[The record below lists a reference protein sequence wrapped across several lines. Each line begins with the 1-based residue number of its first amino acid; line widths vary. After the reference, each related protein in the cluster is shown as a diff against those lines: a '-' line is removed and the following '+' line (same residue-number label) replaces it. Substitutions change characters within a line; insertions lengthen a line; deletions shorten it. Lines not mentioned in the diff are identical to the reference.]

1 MRKRN
6 GIQTEGSV
14 SDVGGDGVGHV
25 QVRTRIPVSAFQD
38 WIYRSDYALILTDR
52 KGMVRGVS
60 ELFLRVTGYQ
70 APDVHGHLLDAFV
83 HGVVEQ
89 PVFRT
94 LAERATTTFVHP
106 VPVVELRC
114 SDGSTRRTRVYVS
127 EVVSDLFADGY
138 LFVFPDASPAQISL
152 PETFF
157 RRLLSD
163 INLGIVLINR
173 DGRIVEVSHMA
184 CEIFGL
190 AKHKLINAN
199 VDDVLAD
206 LPEEHRILRRTLLEG
221 VKVKNYAITWNN
233 GTRRYDLLID
243 SDTIRDEQG
252 NAIGAYL
259 VLKDVTNLRSLE
271 EQIQR
276 HDRLAM
282 IGQIAAGTAHEI
294 RNPLTSIKGF
304 VQMLRH
310 SLEEKGLQKE
320 KQFTEIML
328 NELNRINALVSELL
342 LLSKPRDVQYQLVDL
357 NHVLADIMP
366 IVRSEALLHGI
377 EVVEHLDGKLPMV
390 IGDSELLKQV
400 FLNICK
406 NGIEAMGSEGTLT
419 ISYRIDEKEKT
430 VSIDIHDTG
439 PGIPPYVLDKIFDPF
454 FTTKENGTGLGL
466 PVCQRIIHDIGG
478 SIRVSTKGFG
488 TTFHIIIP
496 ISVT

>member
-1 MRKRN
+1 M
-6 GIQTEGSV
+6 
-14 SDVGGDGVGHV
+14 GHV
-25 QVRTRIPVSAFQD
+25 QVRTRIPESAFQD
-38 WIYRSDYALILTDR
+38 WLYRSDNALILTDR
-52 KGMVRGVS
+52 HGMVRGVS

-70 APDVHGHLLDAFV
+70 DPEVRGRLLDAFV
-83 HGVVEQ
+83 HGDVEQ
-89 PVFRT
+89 PVFRA
-94 LAERATTTFVHP
+94 LAERAAATFVHP
-106 VPVVELRC
+106 VPVVDLRC
-114 SDGSTRRTRVYVS
+114 ADGTTKRTRVYVS
-127 EVVSDLFADGY
+127 EVLSDLFADGY
-138 LFVFPDASPAQISL
+138 LFAFPDASPTQISL

-157 RRLLSD
+157 RRLVFD

-173 DGRIVEVSHMA
+173 DGRIVEVSQMA

-190 AKHKLINAN
+190 AKHQLINAK

-221 VKVKNYAITWNN
+221 VKVRNYAITWNN
-233 GTRRYDLLID
+233 GIQRYELLID
-243 SDTIRDEQG
+243 SDTVRDEQG

-259 VLKDVTNLRSLE
+259 VFKDVTNLRSLE

-357 NHVLADIMP
+357 NHVLAEIMP

-377 EVVEHLDGKLPMV
+377 EVVEHLDGNLPMV

-406 NGIEAMGSEGTLT
+406 NGIEAMGNEGTLT

-478 SIRVSTKGFG
+478 AIRVSTKGYG
-488 TTFHIIIP
+488 TTFHIIIS
-496 ISVT
+496 ISSS

>member
-1 MRKRN
+1 
-6 GIQTEGSV
+6 
-14 SDVGGDGVGHV
+14 
-25 QVRTRIPVSAFQD
+25 
-38 WIYRSDYALILTDR
+38 
-52 KGMVRGVS
+52 
-60 ELFLRVTGYQ
+60 
-70 APDVHGHLLDAFV
+70 
-83 HGVVEQ
+83 
-89 PVFRT
+89 
-94 LAERATTTFVHP
+94 
-106 VPVVELRC
+106 
-114 SDGSTRRTRVYVS
+114 
-127 EVVSDLFADGY
+127 
-138 LFVFPDASPAQISL
+138 
-152 PETFF
+152 
-157 RRLLSD
+157 
-163 INLGIVLINR
+163 
-173 DGRIVEVSHMA
+173 
-184 CEIFGL
+184 
-190 AKHKLINAN
+190 
-199 VDDVLAD
+199 
-206 LPEEHRILRRTLLEG
+206 LRRTLLEG

-406 NGIEAMGSEGTLT
+406 NGIEAMGSEGALT